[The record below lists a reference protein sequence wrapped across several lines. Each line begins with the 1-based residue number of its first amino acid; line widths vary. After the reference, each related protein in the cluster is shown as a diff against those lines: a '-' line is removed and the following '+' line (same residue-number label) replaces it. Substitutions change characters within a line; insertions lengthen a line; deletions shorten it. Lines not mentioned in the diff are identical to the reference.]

1 MMVIKRTTDSKRTT
15 VMKRMTDSNKMLEI
29 NHQDL
34 KLIEGL
40 ESGDE
45 SEQEFDDDHKAPKDK
60 AFKDDLNSLLKELQ
74 LPGLDA
80 SIVAEDDVKEAEA
93 EDENDESVEDEDED
107 GSEDKQEDE
116 DEDEDEEEE
125 DEEEEEDAE
134 MEEETKEEI
143 KEEIKEKPAP
153 IQKPKPEVVE
163 AKKKDNDKKEESNST
178 KETSTQSTKKD
189 RLTDLSNVI
198 TDKLLVPARNDWFNI
213 NLNLTQKTGDI
224 MNQQQISTLFE
235 KAKEIVEQEN
245 KLYYEEF
252 SKSSSQK
259 SFLSNVLTNGTLSDK
274 VSALTLLV
282 QEAPLHNLKSLDQLF
297 SMCEKKSRTA
307 ALQCITAVV
316 DLLVNGLL
324 PGDRKLRYFNKQ
336 PLTSTLSNKQLAIF
350 YFEDYLKKLYFK
362 FIGILEKLSHDSI
375 VHVRTKIV
383 GFLFELLRSKPEQE
397 ANLLR
402 LGVNKIGDTDSKVS
416 SKTSYQ
422 ILLLEQQHPAMKKIV
437 VEAVVDI
444 LFRRN
449 NDYHSTYYSII
460 TLNQTILTKR
470 EEDLANKLVDV
481 YFALFEKL
489 LIQTDKDNT
498 TTLKETK
505 TNISNGRR
513 KRNMKKGKNGGVSVK
528 EEREEKEILDEK
540 NSKLFADSIKPY
552 MNHYWIQDS

>member
-1 MMVIKRTTDSKRTT
+1 
-15 VMKRMTDSNKMLEI
+15 
-29 NHQDL
+29 
-34 KLIEGL
+34 
-40 ESGDE
+40 
-45 SEQEFDDDHKAPKDK
+45 
-60 AFKDDLNSLLKELQ
+60 
-74 LPGLDA
+74 
-80 SIVAEDDVKEAEA
+80 
-93 EDENDESVEDEDED
+93 
-107 GSEDKQEDE
+107 
-116 DEDEDEEEE
+116 
-125 DEEEEEDAE
+125 
-134 MEEETKEEI
+134 
-143 KEEIKEKPAP
+143 
-153 IQKPKPEVVE
+153 
-163 AKKKDNDKKEESNST
+163 
-178 KETSTQSTKKD
+178 
-189 RLTDLSNVI
+189 
-198 TDKLLVPARNDWFNI
+198 
-213 NLNLTQKTGDI
+213 

-540 NSKLFADSIKPY
+540 NSKLFAGILTGLNRAFPFSNLPSSVFDSHLNTLYKITHSTNFNTSVQALLLIYNITVQHSTVAANRDRFYKTLYESLLDPRLLTSSKQGIYLNLLFKSVKNDTEKERVLAFVKRIVQISLGWLNIGTISGLLYLLIELEKSAPY
-552 MNHYWIQDS
+552 IRNLFINTPMDDILNKENDSDSENEDETEKSETEATKEGDSFIMGNFTIFKSLPSNCCLIQ

>member
-1 MMVIKRTTDSKRTT
+1 MMNDGYEKNDRFQQNARNQSS
-15 VMKRMTDSNKMLEI
+15 SNETEKPDKAEVLRNEAFAVGATEE
-29 NHQDL
+29 DL

-297 SMCEKKSRTA
+297 KNYVISINNRLQ
-307 ALQCITAVV
+307 ALYRI
-316 DLLVNGLL
+316 
-324 PGDRKLRYFNKQ
+324 
-336 PLTSTLSNKQLAIF
+336 
-350 YFEDYLKKLYFK
+350 
-362 FIGILEKLSHDSI
+362 
-375 VHVRTKIV
+375 
-383 GFLFELLRSKPEQE
+383 
-397 ANLLR
+397 
-402 LGVNKIGDTDSKVS
+402 
-416 SKTSYQ
+416 
-422 ILLLEQQHPAMKKIV
+422 
-437 VEAVVDI
+437 
-444 LFRRN
+444 N
-449 NDYHSTYYSII
+449 NWP
-460 TLNQTILTKR
+460 
-470 EEDLANKLVDV
+470 
-481 YFALFEKL
+481 FF
-489 LIQTDKDNT
+489 
-498 TTLKETK
+498 TLKIT
-505 TNISNGRR
+505 
-513 KRNMKKGKNGGVSVK
+513 
-528 EEREEKEILDEK
+528 
-540 NSKLFADSIKPY
+540 
-552 MNHYWIQDS
+552 